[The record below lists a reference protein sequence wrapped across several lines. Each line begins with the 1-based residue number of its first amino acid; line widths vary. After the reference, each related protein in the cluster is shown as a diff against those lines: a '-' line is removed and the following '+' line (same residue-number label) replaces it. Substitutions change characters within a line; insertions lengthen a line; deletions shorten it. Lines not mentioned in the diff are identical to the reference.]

1 MKGANVVS
9 QFSSLKEISAVWSAA
24 YVSDIIT
31 NQEITCLLFPLMV
44 TGKML
49 CTYVHTYNVILWGLI
64 CQIVNEI
71 KVILRS
77 AKAYNVLRTFRNLR
91 NVDIV
96 TTLRKIAGVGN
107 KS

>member
-1 MKGANVVS
+1 MLLANFLAS
-9 QFSSLKEISAVWSAA
+9 KKSRPFDLLRMYQILSPIKKLHA
-24 YVSDIIT
+24 YF
-31 NQEITCLLFPLMV
+31 FPLMV